1 MARQALSRT
10 KTPFAAV
17 RLLAIAALL
26 IAAACI
32 LPAHAQAE
40 EAGADNPPIP
50 KIVGSFDRDAY
61 EPGDQ
66 AVVAFSVTN
75 DTPIAWN
82 KVRLEA
88 HLPQGVKLAR
98 DGDAAAR
105 EADTLAAGETIELK
119 LNVLFEPSLFKR
131 LAPTGDKGNAVGIAL
146 AAAAAAGFI
155 ALAASTFSRKQARS
169 RRAKGTMGALM
180 GVVLVAGLAPLVP
193 REAHADEEGEQAAV
207 TSFTLEGSATCTAP
221 GATVAAMLTVGPTDQ
236 EAAFYQANVE
246 VIGGAAASA
255 NAKRARINLVSDLP
269 FADELPLDA
278 ISLDG
283 DFQGLS
289 VTAVEHVGTATM
301 LDGTEGSA
309 LAVTLG
315 GDLGAPGARG
325 VMVFGPGSF
334 SNAAASGEATLAAE
348 EALVTFHVAEG
359 FYEDDTFTFP
369 VSLENGRFSSDAQAG
384 HFSFADPSLSA
395 TSFAVDANDA
405 TRGTLAVAATADTP
419 LNQFKAL
426 SAALDADDQ
435 LAVDPIAL
443 EGEAPVAIA
452 HPSYYDGD
460 EATEDAVSTAG
471 AAAAVPYGT
480 VKAKSVTENQD
491 GSLTVHNTVEFS
503 ALDGSVKIT
512 DFNRTGNSQ
521 ITLPGQAPTLP
532 PDYGLGETG
541 DAGILEGNPGAV
553 VFTDVR
559 ENGFD
564 FDFGIDAET
573 VKSWYGAY
581 TESGLAKEQANEQ
594 FLEEMTQLMCGH
606 EVDLA
611 DGVVLNKLGIA
622 QGPCAVNLSDES
634 LASIVGGTALYSQ
647 EDDMRTAKTVFE
659 VLEKL
664 VSAISYF
671 CSSDPSN
678 IGQGISQILGII
690 AALLETG
697 PQYDIKD
704 VLDELNQMKGQLTR
718 METSVDNLAIQLRA
732 IDKRGGFESDWYQ
745 VKWLM
750 DHLNSYGTLYT
761 ATIGTMTEEE
771 LANGGFDA
779 ATFEEL
785 TEENQKTLTSFKQA
799 IDAKNGLLNTTVY
812 ADTVNLGSMITG
824 TGTKDVVSDYY
835 NWIETYYNWDPETF
849 EIKDVYLGCMITS
862 YLYGYLSSM
871 AYLST
876 VEGTGTD
883 AEKLNATLAKE
894 DLRKQADQ
902 VLKKLVGQRER
913 VWDQDSMTYKEK
925 FQKSPLRQ
933 ATEPL
938 ANKKI
943 RCLINEHVYSL
954 DNHTGPLSGRM
965 YDDAYFGNASF
976 GKSVERDD
984 VLMYSFT
991 GELNLA
997 QWQQME
1003 ANLPQVRK
1011 IKYSQKPLHDY
1022 GLDMSDASNIF
1033 SELRALGFTMLAVRT
1048 ENTHT
1053 GDSPKGRPKP
1063 LVQWK
1068 SKEAPPAHVVVSDA
1082 SYNKVSDQLAVR
1094 HVRTVSVD
1102 VYDIKASRVLRGVT
1116 AARHESVYW
1125 VGYGWGY
1132 LHDVWPWCTSET
1144 KYERRGMV

>member
-1 MARQALSRT
+1 MTRP
-10 KTPFAAV
+10 TPASASMPLAFAM
-17 RLLAIAALL
+17 IAALL
-26 IAAACI
+26 IAVACAF
-32 LPAHAQAE
+32 PAHAYAE
-40 EAGADNPPIP
+40 EAGADDPPIP
-50 KIVGSFDRDAY
+50 KIVGSFDKDAY

-66 AVVAFSVTN
+66 AVVTFSVAN
-75 DTPIAWN
+75 NTPVTWN

-88 HLPQGVKLAR
+88 QLPQGVKLAR
-98 DGDAAAR
+98 DDDATAR

-119 LNVLFEPSLFKR
+119 LNVLFESSLFKR
-131 LAPTGDKGNAVGIAL
+131 LAPTGDSGSAASIAL
-146 AAAAAAGFI
+146 TAAAAAGFI
-155 ALAASTFSRKQARS
+155 ALAAATFSRKQARS
-169 RRAKGTMGALM
+169 RRAKETMGALM
-180 GVVLVAGLAPLVP
+180 SVVLVAGLAPLVP
-193 REAHADEEGEQAAV
+193 REAHADEASEQGAV
-207 TSFTLEGSATCTAP
+207 TSFALEGSATCTAP
-221 GATVAAMLTVGPTDQ
+221 GATVAATLTVGSTDQ
-236 EAAFYQANVE
+236 EAAFSQANVE
-246 VIGGAAASA
+246 VVDGAAASA
-255 NAKRARINLVSDLP
+255 NAKRARINLVSSLP
-269 FADELPLDA
+269 FADKPSIDA

-283 DFQGLS
+283 DFKNLS
-289 VTAVEHVGTATM
+289 VTAVEHAGTATM

-309 LAVTLG
+309 LAVTLE

-325 VMVFGPGSF
+325 VMIFGPGSF
-334 SNAAASGEATLAAE
+334 ADAAASGEATLAVE
-348 EALVTFHVAEG
+348 GVLITFDVAEG
-359 FYEDDTFTFP
+359 SYENSTFTFP
-369 VSLENGRFSSDAQAG
+369 VSLENGRFSAGAQAA
-384 HFSFADPSLSA
+384 HFAFSDRTLSA
-395 TSFAVDANDA
+395 ASFTVDANDA
-405 TRGTLAVAATADTP
+405 TRGTLAVTATADTP

-426 SAALDADDQ
+426 AAALDADDQ
-435 LAVDPIAL
+435 LTVDPAAL
-443 EGEAPVAIA
+443 DGEAPVAIA
-452 HPSYYDGD
+452 HPYYYDGD
-460 EATEDAVSTAG
+460 DATEDAVSTAD

-480 VKAKSVTENQD
+480 VKAEGVTENED
-491 GSLTVHNTVEFS
+491 GSLTVHSSVKFS
-503 ALDGSVKIT
+503 ALDGSVNIT
-512 DFNRTGNSQ
+512 DSSLTNNSQ

-532 PDYGLGETG
+532 PGYDTSESG
-541 DAGILEGNPGAV
+541 DKGILEKNPGAV
-553 VFTDVR
+553 VLTKVH
-559 ENGFD
+559 ENGFE
-564 FDFGIDAET
+564 FDFSIDAAT

-581 TESGLAKEQANEQ
+581 TESGLTKEQANEQ
-594 FLEEMTQLMCGH
+594 FLNEMTQLMCGH

-622 QGPCAVNLSDES
+622 QGPCAINLSDES
-634 LASIVGGTALYSQ
+634 LANIVGGTALYSQ
-647 EDDMRTAKTVFE
+647 EDDMHTAKMVFE

-761 ATIGTMTEEE
+761 ATIGAMSPEE
-771 LANGGFDA
+771 LANGGTDA
-779 ATFEEL
+779 KVFEEL
-785 TEENQKTLTSFKQA
+785 TKENQETLTNFKQA

-862 YLYGYLSSM
+862 YLYGYMSSM

-894 DLRKQADQ
+894 DLKKQADQ

-913 VWDQDSMTYKEK
+913 VWDQESMTYKEK

-976 GKSVERDD
+976 GKSVDRED

-991 GELNLA
+991 GDLNLA

-1003 ANLPQVRK
+1003 ANLPQIRK
-1011 IKYSQKPLHDY
+1011 IKYNQRPLHDY
-1022 GLDMSDASNIF
+1022 ELNMSDASNIF
-1033 SELRALGFTMLAVRT
+1033 SELRALGFTMLATRT
-1048 ENTHT
+1048 SNTHT
-1053 GDSPKGRPKP
+1053 GDYPKGRPKP

-1102 VYDIKASRVLRGVT
+1102 VYDIKTSRVMRGVT

-1144 KYERRGMV
+1144 KYENRGMV

>member
-1 MARQALSRT
+1 MTRP
-10 KTPFAAV
+10 TPASASMPLAFAM
-17 RLLAIAALL
+17 IAALL
-26 IAAACI
+26 IAVACS
-32 LPAHAQAE
+32 LPAHAYAE
-40 EAGADNPPIP
+40 EAGADEPPIP
-50 KIVGSFDRDAY
+50 KIVGSFDKDAY

-66 AVVAFSVTN
+66 AVVTFSVAN
-75 DTPIAWN
+75 NTPVTWN

-88 HLPQGVKLAR
+88 QLPQGVKLAR
-98 DGDAAAR
+98 DGEATAR

-119 LNVLFEPSLFKR
+119 LNVLFESSLFKR
-131 LAPTGDKGNAVGIAL
+131 LAPTGDNGSAAGIAL

-155 ALAASTFSRKQARS
+155 ALAAATFSRKQARS
-169 RRAKGTMGALM
+169 RRARGTMGALM
-180 GVVLVAGLAPLVP
+180 SVVLVAGLAPLVP
-193 REAHADEEGEQAAV
+193 REAHADEASEQGAV
-207 TSFTLEGSATCTAP
+207 TSFALEGSATCTAP
-221 GATVAAMLTVGPTDQ
+221 GATVAATLTVGSTDQ
-236 EAAFYQANVE
+236 EAAFSQANVE
-246 VIGGAAASA
+246 VVDGAAASA
-255 NAKRARINLVSDLP
+255 NAKRARINLVSSLP
-269 FADELPLDA
+269 FADKPSIDA

-283 DFQGLS
+283 DFKNLS
-289 VTAVEHVGTATM
+289 VTAVEHAGTATM

-309 LAVTLG
+309 LAVTLE

-325 VMVFGPGSF
+325 VMIFGPGSF
-334 SNAAASGEATLAAE
+334 ADAAASGEATLAVE
-348 EALVTFHVAEG
+348 GALITFDVDEG
-359 FYEDDTFTFP
+359 SYENSTFTFP
-369 VSLENGRFSSDAQAG
+369 VSLENGRFSAGAQAA
-384 HFSFADPSLSA
+384 HFAFSDRALSA
-395 TSFAVDANDA
+395 ASFTVDANDA
-405 TRGTLAVAATADTP
+405 TRGTLAVTATADTP

-426 SAALDADDQ
+426 SAALDVDDQ
-435 LAVDPIAL
+435 LTVDPAAL
-443 EGEAPVAIA
+443 DGEAPVAIA
-452 HPSYYDGD
+452 HPYYYDGD
-460 EATEDAVSTAG
+460 DVTEDAVSTAD

-480 VKAKSVTENQD
+480 VKAEGVTENKD
-491 GSLTVHNTVEFS
+491 GSLTVHSTVEFS
-503 ALDGSVKIT
+503 ALDGSVNIT
-512 DFNRTGNSQ
+512 DSSLTNNSQ

-532 PDYGLGETG
+532 PGYDTSESG
-541 DAGILEGNPGAV
+541 DEGILEKNPGAV
-553 VFTDVR
+553 KFTEVR
-559 ENGFD
+559 KNGFD
-564 FDFGIDAET
+564 FDFAIDAAT

-581 TESGLAKEQANEQ
+581 TESGLTKEQANEQ
-594 FLEEMTQLMCGH
+594 FLNEMTQLMCGH

-622 QGPCAVNLSDES
+622 QGPCAINLSDES
-634 LASIVGGTALYSQ
+634 LANIVGGTALYSQ
-647 EDDMRTAKTVFE
+647 EDDMRTAKMVFE

-761 ATIGTMTEEE
+761 ATIGSMTKEE
-771 LANGGFDA
+771 LANGGADA
-779 ATFEEL
+779 EVFEKL
-785 TEENQKTLTSFKQA
+785 TKENQETLTNFKQA

-862 YLYGYLSSM
+862 YLYGYMSSM

-876 VEGTGTD
+876 VEGTGTGPEKEAA
-883 AEKLNATLAKE
+883 AESKE
-894 DLRKQADQ
+894 YLKKQADQ

-913 VWDQDSMTYKEK
+913 VWDQESMTYKEK

-976 GKSVERDD
+976 GKSVDRED

-991 GELNLA
+991 GDLNLA

-1003 ANLPQVRK
+1003 ANLPQIRK
-1011 IKYSQKPLHDY
+1011 IKYNQRPLHDY
-1022 GLDMSDASNIF
+1022 ELNMSDASNIF
-1033 SELRALGFTMLAVRT
+1033 SELRALGFTMLATRT
-1048 ENTHT
+1048 SNTHT
-1053 GDSPKGRPKP
+1053 GDYPKGRPKP

-1102 VYDIKASRVLRGVT
+1102 VYDIKTSRVMRGVT

-1144 KYERRGMV
+1144 KYENRGMV